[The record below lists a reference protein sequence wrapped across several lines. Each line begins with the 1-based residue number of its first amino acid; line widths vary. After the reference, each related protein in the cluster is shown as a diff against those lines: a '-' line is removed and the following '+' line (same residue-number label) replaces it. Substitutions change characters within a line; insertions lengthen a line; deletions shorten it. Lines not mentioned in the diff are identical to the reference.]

1 MIQNLTTKKR
11 ASIDAYN
18 SGVCKYNKDDIFHK
32 DRVKPYS
39 YDESYS
45 QTKRVGGHTY
55 HTFGDTV
62 IITSPNS
69 IPVVE
74 ETKSQKKE
82 EDDAFA
88 RMMRRMERHLG
99 IDRW

>member
-1 MIQNLTTKKR
+1 MICGIDEAGRGPLAGPVY
-11 ASIDAYN
+11 ASA
-18 SGVCKYNKDDIFHK
+18 VVFKDDFFHK
-32 DRVKPYS
+32 DRVEPYS

>member
-1 MIQNLTTKKR
+1 M
-11 ASIDAYN
+11 
-18 SGVCKYNKDDIFHK
+18 
-32 DRVKPYS
+32 
-39 YDESYS
+39 
-45 QTKRVGGHTY
+45 
-55 HTFGDTV
+55 

-99 IDRW
+99 IDRR